1 MKSSKTPD
9 YEPIIKKLYERKQRG
24 FIIANFLPKDSADR
38 GGRNI
43 WKEDKEEI
51 IPIAKKYGYE
61 LLINDVLRDG
71 HFLNKQFSA
80 KDSYQH
86 EFTRSN

>member
-1 MKSSKTPD
+1 MKSNKTPD

-24 FIIANFLPKDSADR
+24 FIIANFMPKDPADR

-51 IPIAKKYGYE
+51 IPIAKK
-61 LLINDVLRDG
+61 IRI
-71 HFLNKQFSA
+71 
-80 KDSYQH
+80 
-86 EFTRSN
+86 